1 MGAVSHG
8 TRGKILVTALAVGGA
23 AAVSGLGTF
32 GSFTSTTS
40 ANTSVSSGTVQI
52 ALGATGTAANRL
64 TVGASG
70 LVPGD
75 TVQRAVDLSVSGDQ
89 ALSAVGLTTTASPS
103 SVLDTDATNGL
114 QMAIDACSVPWTESG
129 TSPAYTY
136 SCSGT
141 TSNVVASRAVIG
153 SGVALPGVGLNPTDL
168 SHLRVTLTLPT
179 AADNTFQGQSSTI
192 TFSFTGT
199 QRTGSAH

>member
-32 GSFTSTTS
+32 GTFTSTTS
-40 ANTSVSSGTVQI
+40 ASTPVTSGTVSI
-52 ALGATGTAANRL
+52 ALGAAGSAANRL
-64 TVGASG
+64 TIGATG

-75 TVQRAVDLSVSGDQ
+75 TVERAVDLSVNGDQ
-89 ALSAVGLTTTASPS
+89 ALSAVALTTTASPS

-114 QMAIDACSVPWTESG
+114 QMVIDECSVPWTEAG
-129 TSPAYTY
+129 TSPAFTYT
-136 SCSGT
+136 CSGT
-141 TSNVVASRAVIG
+141 TSSVVASRAVIG
-153 SGVALPGVGLNPTDL
+153 SNLALPGVGLNPADL

-179 AADNTFQGQSSTI
+179 SAGNTFQGQSSTI
-192 TFSFTGT
+192 AFSFTGT
-199 QRTGSAH
+199 QRNGSAH

>member
-8 TRGKILVTALAVGGA
+8 TRAKILVTAVAVGGA

-32 GSFTSTTS
+32 GAFTSTTS
-40 ANTSVSSGTVQI
+40 ASTAVSSGTVQI
-52 ALGATGTAANRL
+52 ALGAAGGANRL
-64 TVGASG
+64 SVGATG

-89 ALSAVGLTTTASPS
+89 ALSAVALTTTASPS
-103 SVLDTDATNGL
+103 SVLDTDAVNGL
-114 QMAIDACSVPWTESG
+114 QMVIDACSVPWTESG
-129 TSPAYTY
+129 TAPAYTY

-141 TSNVVASRAVIG
+141 TSSVVASRAVIG
-153 SGVALPGVGLNPTDL
+153 SNLALPGVGLNPADV

-179 AADNTFQGQSSTI
+179 TAGNTFQGQSSTV

-199 QRTGSAH
+199 QRNGSAH